1 MDRRDFLALFG
12 LTAAAKVVPSDLPA
26 SEHPAPPP
34 KLPASEHADQTTY
47 APPFKRGQLS
57 LSYSTQFV
65 QYLEYYHGPDAMK
78 VFQEVLTEALEREL
92 GGARGTLTH
101 FWTAD
106 LNDFFRRIHFVFKE
120 DGKNGRENLW
130 GWDVFLPHAL

>member
-12 LTAAAKVVPSDLPA
+12 LTAAATVIPPDLSA
-26 SEHPAPPP
+26 SEHSAPPP
-34 KLPASEHADQTTY
+34 EVPAAEHVV
-47 APPFKRGQLS
+47 RRQLS

-65 QYLEYYHGPDAMK
+65 QDLEYYHGPDAMK